1 MAANQPN
8 QNQPNQNP
16 NQGQNQP
23 VASAT
28 TSTISIPQTAAAGG
42 ITITRPDQ
50 TAPASYYKLASNALV
65 TFGWNFTS
73 VIATPSI
80 LHVQAYC
87 PANSVTYTLSP
98 QTGIPGNSFN
108 YTWDPFA
115 YSQSAAANNLPQLIE
130 ATYRLQVFDERG
142 LDAPANVGGL
152 MAPNSKVSFALYIPK
167 SYTPLADGWV
177 CPGCN
182 GASHLQALSP
192 LITILVAVITCM
204 FFGGWS
210 VVGRQR

>member
-1 MAANQPN
+1 MAANQPAQGGN
-8 QNQPNQNP
+8 NQPA
-16 NQGQNQP
+16 QGGNNQP
-23 VASAT
+23 VAST

-50 TAPASYYKLASNALV
+50 TAPASYYKLASNAQV

-73 VIATPSI
+73 VIATPST
-80 LHVQAYC
+80 LHIQAYC

-108 YTWDPFA
+108 FTWDPYA
-115 YSQSAAANNLPQLIE
+115 YSISAAASNLPQLIE

-142 LDAPANVGGL
+142 LDAPANVGGR

-167 SYTPLADGWV
+167 SYTPLANGWV
-177 CPGCN
+177 CAGCS
-182 GASHLQALSP
+182 AATHLQALSP
-192 LITILVAVITCM
+192 LITIVLAMLTCM
-204 FFGGWS
+204 LFGGWS